1 MNFKI
6 CGNRILSYDRYII
19 WFVISLIL
27 SACGERI
34 GLAPVVQGG
43 NSERFPLS
51 SAIKPNA
58 GPVVIVQSG
67 QTLYKIARLRNVGLR
82 NLIDAN
88 NLRPPYTIYPGQ
100 KLRLPRTD
108 IHVVIQNET
117 IYQIAKRYNTEPR
130 VLVRL
135 NRIQPPYKLFLGQRI
150 AIPGSRDRNDKRL
163 RGRAIDSGN
172 VAGKDLYKTT
182 AKQSQ
187 TKQPTHSRN
196 KTKNR
201 GQTMKPNARPSSPSK
216 SGFIWPIN
224 GRVLSRFGTIGK
236 GLQNDGI
243 NILAQKGTPVRAAQS
258 GIVAYAGNEL
268 RGFGNLLLIKHPGG
282 WISAYAHNSELL
294 VETGERVDRGQIVS
308 KVGRTGS
315 VDRAQL
321 HFELRRGKRAV
332 DPERFLGRRTALLI
346 D

>member
-1 MNFKI
+1 M
-6 CGNRILSYDRYII
+6 
-19 WFVISLIL
+19 ISGLIL

-43 NSERFPLS
+43 KSELFPLS
-51 SAIKPNA
+51 SAIKPKA
-58 GPVVIVQSG
+58 GPLVIVQSG
-67 QTLYKIARLRNVGLR
+67 ETLYKIARLHNVGLR
-82 NLIDAN
+82 NLIDEN

-100 KLRLPRTD
+100 RLRLPRTD

-117 IYQIAKRYNTEPR
+117 IHQIAKRYNTEPG

-135 NRIQPPYKLFLGQRI
+135 NRIQPPYRLFVGQRI
-150 AIPGSRDRNDKRL
+150 AIPGNRDRDDKGL
-163 RGRAIDSGN
+163 RGRPTASGN
-172 VAGKDLYKTT
+172 VSGKDLYKTT
-182 AKQSQ
+182 AKQFR
-187 TKQPTHSRN
+187 TKQPAYLNSKN
-196 KTKNR
+196 KIRARTR
-201 GQTMKPNARPSSPSK
+201 KPNTRPSPPSK

-268 RGFGNLLLIKHPGG
+268 RGFGNLLLIKHTGG

-294 VETGERVDRGQIVS
+294 VGTGERVERGQIVS

-332 DPERFLGRRTALLI
+332 DPERFLGRRTALLT

>member
-1 MNFKI
+1 M
-6 CGNRILSYDRYII
+6 
-19 WFVISLIL
+19 ISLIL

-43 NSERFPLS
+43 KSERFPLS
-51 SAIKPNA
+51 SAIKPKA

-67 QTLYKIARLRNVGLR
+67 ETLYKIARLRNVGLR

-117 IYQIAKRYNTEPR
+117 IYQIAKRYNTEPG

-150 AIPGSRDRNDKRL
+150 AIPGSRDRNDKGL
-163 RGRAIDSGN
+163 RGRAIDGGN

-182 AKQSQ
+182 AKQSR
-187 TKQPTHSRN
+187 TKQPAHSRN

-201 GQTMKPNARPSSPSK
+201 GQTMKPNARSSSPSR

-294 VETGERVDRGQIVS
+294 VETGERVYRGQIVS

-332 DPERFLGRRTALLI
+332 DPERFLGRRTALI
-346 D
+346 VN

>member
-1 MNFKI
+1 M
-6 CGNRILSYDRYII
+6 SYYRYIG
-19 WFVISLIL
+19 WLVISLIL

-43 NSERFPLS
+43 KSERFPLS
-51 SAIKPNA
+51 STNKPKA
-58 GPVVIVQSG
+58 GPVVIVQRG
-67 QTLYKIARLRNVGLR
+67 QTLYKIARLHNVGLR

-100 KLRLPRTD
+100 KLRLPRAD

-117 IYQIAKRYNTEPR
+117 IYQIAKRYNTEPG

-135 NRIQPPYKLFLGQRI
+135 NRIQPPYRLFLGQRI
-150 AIPGSRDRNDKRL
+150 AIPGSRDRNDKGL
-163 RGRAIDSGN
+163 RGRPIDSGN
-172 VAGKDLYKTT
+172 VAGKDLYQTT
-182 AKQSQ
+182 SKQSR
-187 TKQPTHSRN
+187 TKQPLYSRS
-196 KTKNR
+196 KTKNPA
-201 GQTMKPNARPSSPSK
+201 QTMKPNARPSSPSK

-332 DPERFLGRRTALLI
+332 DPERFLRRRTALFI

>member
-1 MNFKI
+1 M
-6 CGNRILSYDRYII
+6 SYYRYIG
-19 WFVISLIL
+19 WLVISLIL

-43 NSERFPLS
+43 KSERYPLS
-51 SAIKPNA
+51 SANNPKA
-58 GPVVIVQSG
+58 GPVVIVQRG
-67 QTLYKIARLRNVGLR
+67 QTLYKIARLHNVGLR

-117 IYQIAKRYNTEPR
+117 IYQIAKRYNTEPG

-135 NRIQPPYKLFLGQRI
+135 NRIQPPYRLFLGQRI
-150 AIPGSRDRNDKRL
+150 AIPGSRDRNDKGL
-163 RGRAIDSGN
+163 KGRPIDSGN
-172 VAGKDLYKTT
+172 VAGKDLHQTT
-182 AKQSQ
+182 SKRSRAKQ
-187 TKQPTHSRN
+187 PIYSRS
-196 KTKNR
+196 KTKNPA
-201 GQTMKPNARPSSPSK
+201 QTMKPNARPSSPGK
-216 SGFIWPIN
+216 GGFIWPIN

-332 DPERFLGRRTALLI
+332 DPERFLRRRTALLI

>member
-1 MNFKI
+1 M
-6 CGNRILSYDRYII
+6 SYHRYII
-19 WFVISLIL
+19 WLTIGLFL

-43 NSERFPLS
+43 KSERLPLS
-51 SAIKPNA
+51 PLIKSTV

-67 QTLYKIARLRNVGLR
+67 ETLYKIARLNNVGLR
-82 NLIDAN
+82 NLIDTN

-108 IHVVIQNET
+108 IHVVNKNET
-117 IYQIAKRYNTEPR
+117 IYQIAKRHDVEPG

-135 NRIQPPYKLFLGQRI
+135 NRIQPPYRLFIGQRI
-150 AIPGSRDRNDKRL
+150 AVPEKRNRYDKSLERHST
-163 RGRAIDSGN
+163 ASDN
-172 VAGKDLYKTT
+172 VAGKNLYKPE
-182 AKQSQ
+182 AKQSLRRR
-187 TKQPTHSRN
+187 PAYSRP
-196 KTKNR
+196 KTKKRRVTPEFDTRPSPSNR
-201 GQTMKPNARPSSPSK
+201 G
-216 SGFIWPIN
+216 GFIWPIN

-294 VETGERVDRGQIVS
+294 VQTGEKVERGQIVS

-332 DPERFLGRRTALLI
+332 DPERFLGRQTALLM